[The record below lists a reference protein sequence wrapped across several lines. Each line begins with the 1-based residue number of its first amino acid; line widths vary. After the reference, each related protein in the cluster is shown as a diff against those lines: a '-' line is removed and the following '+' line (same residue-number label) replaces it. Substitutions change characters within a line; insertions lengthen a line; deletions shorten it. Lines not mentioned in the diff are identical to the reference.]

1 MNSTFP
7 DSISTEDE
15 LDDVLTHPSPELCEI
30 ISRVTSPLV
39 VLGAGGK
46 MGPSLAVLAKRAAE
60 QAGHKLKIIAV
71 SRFSDESQRTWLE
84 TRGVQTH
91 VANLLKRVEVEQLP
105 DASHVIYLVGMKF
118 GTSQRPDLTWAANT
132 LVPSYVLE
140 RYPTSRIA
148 AVSTGNVY
156 PLVPVASGGSREDDP
171 LTPLGEYANAAVARE
186 RMFDYFSRERGTPVC
201 LLRLSYALDLR
212 YGVIPDLAGKVWSE
226 EPIPLETGHFNCLWQ
241 GEANER
247 IVRALELCESPASAY
262 NLTSSQILSVRET
275 ALRLGE
281 LLGKSPNLTGEETGT
296 AFISNTEKLDRLWE
310 KPRVNPETLI
320 RWSAHWVRSGGRSL
334 NKPTHFETRDGV
346 Y

>member
-1 MNSTFP
+1 MAIALPET
-7 DSISTEDE
+7 ICTEDE
-15 LDDVLTHPSPELCEI
+15 LDDVLTRPAPALCEM
-30 ISRVTSPLV
+30 ISRVPSPLV

-60 QAGHKLKIIAV
+60 QAGHALDVVAV
-71 SRFSDESQRTWLE
+71 SRFSDPAQRAWLE
-84 TRGVQTH
+84 ERGVRTH
-91 VANLLKRVEVEQLP
+91 VADLLRRSEVERLP
-105 DASHVIYLVGMKF
+105 DATRVVYLVGIKF
-118 GTSQRPDLTWAANT
+118 GTSARPDLTWAANT
-132 LVPSYVLE
+132 LVPSFVLE
-140 RYPTSRIA
+140 RYPEANIS

-156 PLVPVASGGSREDDP
+156 PLAPVAGGGSREGDP

-186 RMFDYFSRERGTPVC
+186 RIFEYFSREQGTPVC

-212 YGVIPDLAGKVWSE
+212 YGVIPDLARKVWRE

-247 IVRALELCESPASAY
+247 ILRALELCESPAEAY
-262 NLTSSQILSVRET
+262 NLTSSRILSVRET

-281 LLGKSPNLTGEETGT
+281 LLGKEPQFTGTETGT
-296 AFISNTEKLDRLWE
+296 AFVSQTDKMDELWGE
-310 KPRVNPETLI
+310 PQVDPDTLI

-334 NKPTHFETRDGV
+334 NKPTHFETRDGA

>member
-7 DSISTEDE
+7 DSISTEEE
-15 LDDVLTHPSPELCEI
+15 LDDVLTHPSLELCEM

-91 VANLLKRVEVEQLP
+91 VANLLKREEVEQLP
-105 DASHVIYLVGMKF
+105 EAFHVIYLVGMKF

-132 LVPSYVLE
+132 LIPSYVLE

-156 PLVPVASGGSREDDP
+156 PLVPVSSGGSREDDP

-186 RMFDYFSRERGTPVC
+186 RVFEYFSCERGTPVC

-212 YGVIPDLAGKVWSE
+212 YGVIPDLAGKVWRE

-247 IVRALELCESPASAY
+247 IVRALELCESPVSAF

-281 LLGKSPNLTGEETGT
+281 LLGKSPILTGEETGT

-310 KPRVNPETLI
+310 KPRVDPETLI
-320 RWSAHWVRSGGRSL
+320 RWSAHWVRYGGRSL
-334 NKPTHFETRDGV
+334 NKPTHFETRDGA